1 MCQQI
6 IVAMAESTFSQLGTI
21 EHIGDDAITVRID
34 CNSACSACHSK
45 DVCLSTDKAVKH
57 ITIEPDGR
65 VYAVGQQVR
74 VYGQKQLAT
83 KALFWGYIAPLL
95 LVIAVLAGMIMAGF
109 AEAVAGGAAL
119 FSLLPYYLVLFLL
132 RDKFKRTFVFK
143 IQN

>member
-1 MCQQI
+1 
-6 IVAMAESTFSQLGTI
+6 MADVTFSQTGTI

-65 VYAVGQQVR
+65 VYAVGQQVN
-74 VYGQKQLAT
+74 VYGQRQLAF
-83 KALFWGYIAPLL
+83 KALFWGYLAPLI
-95 LVIAVLAGMIMAGF
+95 LVVAVLSVLILAGF
-109 AEAVAGGAAL
+109 SEAVAGVAAL
-119 FSLLPYYLVLFLL
+119 LSLLPYYLVLFLL

>member
-21 EHIGDDAITVRID
+21 EDIGDNAITVRID

-83 KALFWGYIAPLL
+83 KALFWGYLAPLI
-95 LVIAVLAGMIMAGF
+95 LVVAVLAGLILAGLS
-109 AEAVAGGAAL
+109 EAVAGVAAL
-119 FSLLPYYLVLFLL
+119 LSLLPYYLVLFLL
-132 RDKFKRTFVFK
+132 RDRFKRTFVFK
-143 IQN
+143 IKN

>member
-1 MCQQI
+1 
-6 IVAMAESTFSQLGTI
+6 MADISFSQLGTI

-65 VYAVGQQVR
+65 VFAVGQQVR

-95 LVIAVLAGMIMAGF
+95 LVIAVLAGMILAGF
-109 AEAVAGGAAL
+109 AEAVAGLTAL
-119 FSLLPYYLVLFLL
+119 LALAPYYLALFLL
-132 RDKFKRTFVFK
+132 RDRFKRTFVFK
-143 IQN
+143 IKN

>member
-1 MCQQI
+1 
-6 IVAMAESTFSQLGTI
+6 MADVTFSQTGTI
-21 EHIGDDAITVRID
+21 EQIGDSAITVRID

-65 VYAVGQQVR
+65 VFAVGQQVT

-95 LVIAVLAGMIMAGF
+95 LVIAVLTGMILAGF
-109 AEAVAGGAAL
+109 AEAVAGLTAL
-119 FSLLPYYLVLFLL
+119 LALAPYYLALFLL
-132 RDKFKRTFVFK
+132 RDRFKRTFVFK

>member
-1 MCQQI
+1 
-6 IVAMAESTFSQLGTI
+6 MADISFSQLGTI

-65 VYAVGQQVR
+65 VFAVGQQVT

-83 KALFWGYIAPLL
+83 KALFW
-95 LVIAVLAGMIMAGF
+95 
-109 AEAVAGGAAL
+109 E
-119 FSLLPYYLVLFLL
+119 
-132 RDKFKRTFVFK
+132 
-143 IQN
+143 

>member
-1 MCQQI
+1 
-6 IVAMAESTFSQLGTI
+6 MAESTFSQLGTI
-21 EHIGDDAITVRID
+21 EDIGDSAITVRID

-74 VYGQKQLAT
+74 VYGQKQLAA

-109 AEAVAGGAAL
+109 AEAVAGLTAL
-119 FSLLPYYLVLFLL
+119 LALAPYYLALFLL
-132 RDKFKRTFVFK
+132 RDRFKRTFIFK
-143 IQN
+143 IK

>member
-6 IVAMAESTFSQLGTI
+6 IVAMAESTFSQTGTI

-65 VYAVGQQVR
+65 VFAVGQQVT

-95 LVIAVLAGMIMAGF
+95 LVIAVLAGMILAGF
-109 AEAVAGGAAL
+109 AEAVAGLTAL
-119 FSLLPYYLVLFLL
+119 LALAPYYLALFLL
-132 RDKFKRTFVFK
+132 RDRFKRTFIFK
-143 IQN
+143 IK

>member
-1 MCQQI
+1 
-6 IVAMAESTFSQLGTI
+6 MAEATFSQNGTI

-45 DVCLSTDKAVKH
+45 DLCLSVDKAVKH

-65 VYAVGQQVR
+65 VYAVGQQVT
-74 VYGQKQLAT
+74 VYSQRQLAF
-83 KALFWGYIAPLL
+83 KALFWGYLAPLI
-95 LVIAVLAGMIMAGF
+95 LVVAVLAGLILAGF
-109 AEAVAGGAAL
+109 SEAIAGVAAL
-119 FSLLPYYLVLFLL
+119 LSLLPYYLVLFLL